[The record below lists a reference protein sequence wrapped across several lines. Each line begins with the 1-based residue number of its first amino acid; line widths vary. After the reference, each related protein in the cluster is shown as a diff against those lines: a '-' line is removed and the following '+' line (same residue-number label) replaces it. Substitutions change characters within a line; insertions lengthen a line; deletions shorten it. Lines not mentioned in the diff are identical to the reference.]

1 MSKTVIFDFDGT
13 IADTFPIVEGI
24 AHEIAKRYGI
34 EMTTA
39 EGRAIGLKQII
50 KQSKFPTLKIPQ
62 LLIEVKH
69 RLGLKIK
76 DEVNPFA
83 EMDRV
88 LNNLSR
94 KFNLGIISSNSES
107 NIKSFLEKHQLLG
120 LFNYIHSDSSLFG
133 KDLVL
138 KRFCWKYKVNYCD
151 IVYIGDEDRDISA
164 AKKLEIK
171 VIAVTWGY
179 NDKGLLE
186 KEKPDYLVD
195 RPEQILEVLNNMLS
209 INGNP

>member
-24 AHEIAKRYGI
+24 AHDIAKRYGI

-50 KQSKFPTLKIPQ
+50 EQTQFPVFKIPQ
-62 LLIEVKH
+62 LLSEIKH

-76 DEVNPFA
+76 DDVKPFQ
-83 EMDRV
+83 EIDGV
-88 LNNLSR
+88 LHSLAA

-107 NIKSFLEKHQLLG
+107 NIKSFLEKYQYLS
-120 LFNYIHSDSSLFG
+120 LFSYIHTDSSIFG

-138 KRFCWKYKVNYCD
+138 KRFCRKYQVKYCD
-151 IVYIGDEDRDISA
+151 IVYIGDEDRDIRA
-164 AKKLEIK
+164 AKKLKIK
-171 VIAVTWGY
+171 IIAVTWGY

-186 KEKPDYLVD
+186 KENPDYLVD
-195 RPEQILEVLNNMLS
+195 RPEQILEVLD
-209 INGNP
+209 